1 MSEQEN
7 KVPTAVE
14 IERALRERRQQELEQ
29 ASTDSDKEMQPNRI
43 KGWESISSKIKEGL
57 SSNNCGLPPS
67 GYRCMFLLCAIN
79 YSCNVQL

>member
-14 IERALRERRQQELEQ
+14 IERALRERRQQERTGQ
-29 ASTDSDKEMQPNRI
+29 YRQVREMQPNRI
-43 KGWESISSKIKEGL
+43 KGWESISSKNQEGL